1 MNVTSNGPLTAI
13 GSGARPALRVF
24 SLEIPRDRLWFWG
37 LRSGISFLDQGF
49 FSGSSFLLNVLL
61 ARWLGKDAY
70 GAFAVCFAGVL
81 FLTGFHNVVL
91 IEPMT
96 VIGPSC
102 YPDRLAAYFG
112 AQLRAHLLII
122 GPLSL
127 LALAAGGILMLS
139 QLRSALA
146 PAVVSSAIGLPLVLL
161 FYLVRR
167 MCYVVQNPLAAVRA
181 SALYGATLV
190 LGAFALK
197 HWGQCTPGNAL
208 LLMGG
213 AGLLPCALILHR
225 LGISPYGLQP
235 RSPLPLRRILAEN
248 WEYGR
253 WLVLT
258 SALSWMLVQ
267 AQTVL
272 SAGLLA
278 LPAAGALR
286 AMQLPSLV
294 LSQLIASTVLLL
306 LPSISYELGRGDL
319 ARLHRKVLLSTAVL
333 SVFGLAFVFALYL
346 FSAPVERILFGGKY
360 ASSAWLI
367 PVLGLG
373 PLFTGMSSGL
383 AYALRALR
391 KAKYELLAYTA
402 AAVTALALALTLMP
416 RWGLPGAAFSVVAGS
431 ACLAIAVSACYI
443 RWGRSY
449 A

>member
-1 MNVTSNGPLTAI
+1 MNLTSSGPLAP
-13 GSGARPALRVF
+13 SGAGARATLKVF
-24 SLEIPRDRLWFWG
+24 FLEIPQDRLWFWG
-37 LRSGISFLDQGF
+37 LRSGLSFLDQGL
-49 FSGSSFLLNVLL
+49 FSGSSFLLNVFL
-61 ARWLGKDAY
+61 ARWLSKEAY
-70 GAFAVCFAGVL
+70 GAFAVCFAGML
-81 FLTGFHNVVL
+81 FLTGFHNVLL

-102 YPDRLAAYFG
+102 YPDRLTGYFG
-112 AQLRAHLLII
+112 AQLRTHLLII

-139 QLRSALA
+139 PARSTLA
-146 PAVVSSAIGLPLVLL
+146 PAVVSLAIGLPLILL

-167 MCYVVQNPLAAVRA
+167 MCYVVQNPLAAVQA
-181 SALYGATLV
+181 SAVYGATLV
-190 LGAFALK
+190 LGAFALE
-197 HWGQCTPGNAL
+197 HAGRCTPGSSL
-208 LLMGG
+208 LLMAV
-213 AGLLPCALILHR
+213 AGLLPCALILRR
-225 LGISPYGLQP
+225 LRISPYGLPP
-235 RSPLPLRRILAEN
+235 RSSLPLRRILAEN

-294 LSQLIASTVLLL
+294 LSQLIAATVLLL

-319 ARLHRKVLLSTAVL
+319 ARLHRKVLLSTTAL
-333 SVFGLAFVFALYL
+333 TGFGLVFVAALYL
-346 FSAPVERILFGGKY
+346 FSAPLERILFGGKY
-360 ASSAWLI
+360 AASAWLM

-373 PLFTGMSSGL
+373 PLFTGMASGL

-402 AAVTALALALTLMP
+402 AAVTALVLALTLMP
-416 RWGLPGAAFSVVAGS
+416 RWGVPGAAFSVVAASFTLSVG
-431 ACLAIAVSACYI
+431 VVFCYLKWAPRI
-443 RWGRSY
+443 
-449 A
+449 